1 MSSQYGY
8 LPRPA
13 SVLSMLVSVVVG
25 PRPEIIKMAPVYF
38 CIKKTSMRPRLVH
51 SGQHYDYKMSKVF
64 FEELEL
70 PEPDSFLNV
79 GSGTPGAQTGDAI
92 TQFEKEFTDQR
103 PGGAAGE

>member
-13 SVLSMLVSVVVG
+13 SVLSMQVSLVVG
-25 PRPEIIKMAPVYF
+25 TRPEIIQMATVYF
-38 CIKKTSMRPRLVH
+38 SIKKTSMRPRLVH

-79 GSGTPGAQTGDAI
+79 GSGSPGQQTGDAI
-92 TQFEKEFTDQR
+92 IKFEKEV
-103 PGGAAGE
+103 